1 MFMKIKPETLKQGA
15 ALMFGAVALAAYLT
29 TVLWPSRSQPVQTV
43 SGSSGGGDMVQ
54 VYLLDEDAT
63 LIPYTLGIEEGLDL
77 NQRVA
82 EVLRL
87 MTIGNEPVQGVRGLL
102 PNNAQLENCT
112 LQGSQ
117 LSLYFPE
124 NFRNYDPKTEMRLL
138 EGLTWA
144 VTQFDEVSEV
154 LLYLAGEP
162 LTHMPQLSTPV
173 PLPLNRQIGINNFEN
188 TVNRLHDSH
197 SLTVFYTRQKNG
209 SSVYV
214 PKTLR
219 ISNQTSLQDKL
230 SSILS
235 DISVFSQ
242 LKQPLAE
249 TQLTVLDCALDEGLL
264 TINVSGE
271 ILDEEKKV
279 NEELVTSLLLSIQ
292 SSLGVSQVQ
301 LQVDGVTVNLSGVND
316 DPIDLNSL
324 ILNQILL

>member
-1 MFMKIKPETLKQGA
+1 MKIKPETLKQGA

-29 TVLWPSRSQPVQTV
+29 TVLWPYRSQPVQTV

-124 NFRNYDPKTEMRLL
+124 NFCNYDPKTEMRLL

-249 TQLTVLDCALDEGLL
+249 TPLTVLDCALDEGLL

>member
-1 MFMKIKPETLKQGA
+1 MKIKPETLKQGA

-29 TVLWPSRSQPVQTV
+29 TVLWPSHSQPVQTV
-43 SGSSGGGDMVQ
+43 SGSGGGGDMVQ

-249 TQLTVLDCALDEGLL
+249 TPLTVLDCALDEGLL

>member
-1 MFMKIKPETLKQGA
+1 
-15 ALMFGAVALAAYLT
+15 
-29 TVLWPSRSQPVQTV
+29 
-43 SGSSGGGDMVQ
+43 MVQ
-54 VYLLDEDAT
+54 VYLLDKDAT
-63 LIPYTLGIEEGLDL
+63 LIPYTLEIEEGLDL

-102 PNNAQLENCT
+102 PNNAQLENCR

-138 EGLTWA
+138 EGVTWA

-188 TVNRLHDSH
+188 TVNRLHDSR

-219 ISNQTSLQDKL
+219 ISYQTSLQDKL
-230 SSILS
+230 SSILT
-235 DISVFSQ
+235 DIGVFSQ
-242 LKQPLAE
+242 LKQPLAG
-249 TQLTVLDCALDEGLL
+249 TPLTVLDCSLNEDLL

-301 LQVDGVTVNLSGVND
+301 LQVDGVTVNLNGVND

>member
-1 MFMKIKPETLKQGA
+1 MKIKPETLKQGA

-43 SGSSGGGDMVQ
+43 SGSGGGGDMVQ

-271 ILDEEKKV
+271 IVDEEKKV

>member
-1 MFMKIKPETLKQGA
+1 MKIKPETLKQGA

-43 SGSSGGGDMVQ
+43 SGSGGGGDMVQ

-77 NQRVA
+77 NQRVV

-249 TQLTVLDCALDEGLL
+249 TPLTVLDCALDEGLL

>member
-1 MFMKIKPETLKQGA
+1 MKIKPETLKQGA

-154 LLYLAGEP
+154 LLYLVGEP

-249 TQLTVLDCALDEGLL
+249 TPLTVLDCALDEGLL

>member
-249 TQLTVLDCALDEGLL
+249 TPLTVLDCALDEGLL

>member
-1 MFMKIKPETLKQGA
+1 MKIKPETLKQGA

-249 TQLTVLDCALDEGLL
+249 TPLTVLDCALDEGLL

-271 ILDEEKKV
+271 ILDEEKKI

-316 DPIDLNSL
+316 DPLDLNSL

>member
-1 MFMKIKPETLKQGA
+1 MKIKPETLKQGA

-43 SGSSGGGDMVQ
+43 SGSGGGGDMVQ

-197 SLTVFYTRQKNG
+197 SWTVFYTRQKNG

-249 TQLTVLDCALDEGLL
+249 TPLTVLDCALDEGLL

>member
-1 MFMKIKPETLKQGA
+1 MKIKPETLKQGA

-43 SGSSGGGDMVQ
+43 SGSGGGGDMVQ

-117 LSLYFPE
+117 LSLYFPK

-249 TQLTVLDCALDEGLL
+249 TPLTVLDCALDEGLL

>member
-1 MFMKIKPETLKQGA
+1 MKIKPETLKQGA

-29 TVLWPSRSQPVQTV
+29 TVLWPSRPQSITTV
-43 SGSSGGGDMVQ
+43 SGPGASGDMVQ

-63 LIPYTLGIEEGLDL
+63 LIPYTLGIEENLDL
-77 NQRVA
+77 NQKIA

-102 PNNAQLENCT
+102 PNNAQLESCS

-138 EGLTWA
+138 EGVTWA

-173 PLPLNRQIGINNFEN
+173 PMPLNRQIGINNFEN

-209 SSVYV
+209 MSVYV

-219 ISNQTSLQDKL
+219 ISNQTSLQDTL
-230 SSILS
+230 SSILP

-242 LKQPLAE
+242 LKQPLAQ
-249 TQLTVLDCALDEGLL
+249 TPIAVLDCSLDADLL
-264 TINVSGE
+264 TINVNGE

-292 SSLGVSQVQ
+292 SSLGVSRVE

>member
-1 MFMKIKPETLKQGA
+1 M
-15 ALMFGAVALAAYLT
+15 
-29 TVLWPSRSQPVQTV
+29 
-43 SGSSGGGDMVQ
+43 
-54 VYLLDEDAT
+54 
-63 LIPYTLGIEEGLDL
+63 
-77 NQRVA
+77 
-82 EVLRL
+82 
-87 MTIGNEPVQGVRGLL
+87 
-102 PNNAQLENCT
+102 
-112 LQGSQ
+112 
-117 LSLYFPE
+117 
-124 NFRNYDPKTEMRLL
+124 
-138 EGLTWA
+138 
-144 VTQFDEVSEV
+144 
-154 LLYLAGEP
+154 
-162 LTHMPQLSTPV
+162 
-173 PLPLNRQIGINNFEN
+173 
-188 TVNRLHDSH
+188 
-197 SLTVFYTRQKNG
+197 TVFYPRQKNG

-249 TQLTVLDCALDEGLL
+249 TPLTVLDCALDEGLL

>member
-1 MFMKIKPETLKQGA
+1 MKIKPETLKQGA

-43 SGSSGGGDMVQ
+43 SGSDTSGDMVQ

-77 NQRVA
+77 NQKVA

-102 PNNAQLENCT
+102 PNNAQLENCA

-162 LTHMPQLSTPV
+162 LPHMPQLSTPV
-173 PLPLNRQIGINNFEN
+173 PMPLNRQIGINNF
-188 TVNRLHDSH
+188 
-197 SLTVFYTRQKNG
+197 
-209 SSVYV
+209 
-214 PKTLR
+214 
-219 ISNQTSLQDKL
+219 
-230 SSILS
+230 
-235 DISVFSQ
+235 
-242 LKQPLAE
+242 
-249 TQLTVLDCALDEGLL
+249 
-264 TINVSGE
+264 
-271 ILDEEKKV
+271 
-279 NEELVTSLLLSIQ
+279 
-292 SSLGVSQVQ
+292 
-301 LQVDGVTVNLSGVND
+301 
-316 DPIDLNSL
+316 
-324 ILNQILL
+324 

>member
-1 MFMKIKPETLKQGA
+1 MKIKPETLKQGA

-43 SGSSGGGDMVQ
+43 SGSGGGGDMVQ

-87 MTIGNEPVQGVRGLL
+87 MTIVNEPVQGVRGLL

-214 PKTLR
+214 PKTLH

-249 TQLTVLDCALDEGLL
+249 TPLTVLDCALDEGLL

-301 LQVDGVTVNLSGVND
+301 LQVDGVTVNLSGVTD

>member
-1 MFMKIKPETLKQGA
+1 MKIKPETLKQGA

-43 SGSSGGGDMVQ
+43 SGSGGGGDMVQ

-144 VTQFDEVSEV
+144 VTQFDEVNEV

-197 SLTVFYTRQKNG
+197 SLTVFYMRQKNG

>member
-1 MFMKIKPETLKQGA
+1 MKIKPETLKQGA

-249 TQLTVLDCALDEGLL
+249 TPLTVLDCALDEGLL

>member
-1 MFMKIKPETLKQGA
+1 MKIKPETLKQGA

-43 SGSSGGGDMVQ
+43 SGSGGGGDMVQ

-112 LQGSQ
+112 LQGNQ

-249 TQLTVLDCALDEGLL
+249 TPLTVLDCALDEGLL

>member
-1 MFMKIKPETLKQGA
+1 MKIKPETLKQGA

-29 TVLWPSRSQPVQTV
+29 TVLWPSHSQPVQTV

-173 PLPLNRQIGINNFEN
+173 PLPLDRQIGINNFEN

-249 TQLTVLDCALDEGLL
+249 TPLTVLDCALDEGLL

>member
-1 MFMKIKPETLKQGA
+1 MKIKPETLKQGA

-249 TQLTVLDCALDEGLL
+249 TPLTVLDCALDEGLL

-301 LQVDGVTVNLSGVND
+301 LQVDGVKVNLSGVND

>member
-1 MFMKIKPETLKQGA
+1 MKIKPETLKQGA

-29 TVLWPSRSQPVQTV
+29 TVLWPSRSPPVQTV
-43 SGSSGGGDMVQ
+43 SGSGGGGDMVQ

-249 TQLTVLDCALDEGLL
+249 TPLKVLDCALDEGLL